1 MRRAVAILLGVC
13 GLALVSGC
21 GLGSGAPGGSMPPSR
36 PAAGSRPAESSRSA
50 AAMPKAAPA
59 RIGVSAGPAGPAGS
73 GTDSRPPFT
82 LETSASPPS
91 ARLADA
97 AAPPIPPPARPF
109 EPETPPGP
117 PPSLPAPEPPRSRV
131 AEIQSGTLT
140 AGSFDDNERLEDY
153 RRFLS
158 DVMQQ
163 DPREKLPRLDLGRRA
178 VIEVQNEQGEP
189 IADARV
195 TVRPLEQGGPRRES
209 RSGDRGALLDVLTAS
224 DGRAMFLSGMDGGA
238 AHEKFTLTVYPPDGS
253 SPVSLTMDTSQES
266 WKVRLSSAKA
276 RPVAGLDL
284 ALVID
289 TTGSMGD
296 ELEYLKVELDSIA
309 RSVRQMFPEVE
320 QRYALVVYRD
330 QGDQY
335 VTRTFDFTGSLD
347 EFRGTLSRQHA
358 SGGGDYPEAVHLAL
372 AEAGKLRWRKEGTA
386 RVLFLVGDAPP
397 HEEYGHQTLAAVA
410 GLRRQSVRVFP
421 VAGSGTAQQA
431 EFIFRAAAMLTQGQ
445 YLFLTDHSGV
455 GNPHTP
461 PQVPD
466 YQVERLDRLML
477 RMIASELAGRRL
489 AATEVLAIEGGQSPY
504 LRPGP
509 IVPGQEARF
518 TAPPHAPERAQSAS
532 WLSRAAFPTSW
543 LTHWSVL
550 LGILVGKL
558 VLDVAS
564 ERRAAGVRRDFPA

>member
-1 MRRAVAILLGVC
+1 MRRAAAILLGVC

-21 GLGSGAPGGSMPPSR
+21 GLQSGAPRGSTPRSRPSAASPSAEASR
-36 PAAGSRPAESSRSA
+36 PAAT
-50 AAMPKAAPA
+50 PKAASARPA
-59 RIGVSAGPAGPAGS
+59 VSAGSTAS
-73 GTDSRPPFT
+73 GMAPRLPFT
-82 LETSASPPS
+82 LETPATPPS
-91 ARLADA
+91 SRPADA
-97 AAPPIPPPARPF
+97 ETPPSPQPARPS
-109 EPETPPGP
+109 EPETPPSP
-117 PPSLPAPEPPRSRV
+117 QPSWLALEPPRSRV
-131 AEIQSGTLT
+131 PEIQSGTLT

-158 DVMQQ
+158 DVLQQ
-163 DPREKLPRLDLGRRA
+163 DPREKLPRLDVGRRA

-195 TVRPLEQGGPRRES
+195 TVRPLEQEKPQPED
-209 RSGDRGALLDVLTAS
+209 RSSDRGVLLDVLTAS
-224 DGRAMFLSGMDGGA
+224 DGRAMFLPGTDGTA
-238 AHEKFTLTVYPPDGS
+238 AHRKFTLTVYPPDGS
-253 SPVSLTMDTSQES
+253 SPVWQAMDTSQPS
-266 WKVRLSSAKA
+266 WKVRLFSAKA

-296 ELEYLKVELDSIA
+296 ELEYLKVEIDSIA
-309 RSVRQMFPEVE
+309 RSVRRMFPEVK

-330 QGDQY
+330 EGDQY
-335 VTRTFDFTGSLD
+335 VTRTFDFTGSLE

-386 RVLFLVGDAPP
+386 RVVFLVGDAPP
-397 HEEYGHQTLAAVA
+397 HEEYGHEALAAV
-410 GLRRQSVRVFP
+410 GRLRRQSVRVFP

-431 EFIFRAAAMLTQGQ
+431 EFIFRAAAFLTQGQ

-455 GNPHTP
+455 GRPHTP

-504 LRPGP
+504 LWPRPMLP
-509 IVPGQEARF
+509 EQQARF
-518 TAPPHAPERAQSAS
+518 PAPPHAAEGAPSAS

-564 ERRAAGVRRDFPA
+564 ERRAARVRRDFPA

>member
-1 MRRAVAILLGVC
+1 MRRAAAILLLAF

-21 GLGSGAPGGSMPPSR
+21 GRKSGAPPAPTPRSRPSAAPRSAEASKSAEWSR
-36 PAAGSRPAESSRSA
+36 PAAV
-50 AAMPKAAPA
+50 PKAAA
-59 RIGVSAGPAGPAGS
+59 STAG
-73 GTDSRPPFT
+73 GTDFRPPFT
-82 LETSASPPS
+82 PESPASAPSTRPSDLETV
-91 ARLADA
+91 RD
-97 AAPPIPPPARPF
+97 
-109 EPETPPGP
+109 P
-117 PPSLPAPEPPRSRV
+117 PPSGPAREPPRSTV
-131 AEIQSGTLT
+131 PAIQSGTLT

-163 DPREKLPRLDLGRRA
+163 DPGEKLPRLAVGRRA

-195 TVRPLEQGGPRRES
+195 TVRPLEQERPRPED
-209 RSGDRGALLDVLTAS
+209 RSGDRGPLLDVLTAS
-224 DGRAMFLSGMDGGA
+224 DGRAMFLPGMDGGE
-238 AHEKFTLTVYPPDGS
+238 AHQKFTLTVYPPDGS
-253 SPVSLTMDTSQES
+253 RPVSQAMDTSQPS

-289 TTGSMGD
+289 TTGSMAD
-296 ELEYLKVELDSIA
+296 ELEYLKVEIDSIA
-309 RSVRQMFPEVE
+309 RSVHQIFPEVE

-330 QGDQY
+330 EGDEY
-335 VTRTFDFTGSLD
+335 VTRSYDFTGSLE
-347 EFRGTLSRQHA
+347 EFRSALARQRA

-372 AEAGKLRWRKEGTA
+372 AEAGKLHWRPAGTA

-397 HEEYGHQTLAAVA
+397 HEEYGRETLAAV
-410 GLRRQSVRVFP
+410 GRLRRQSVRMFP

-431 EFIFRAAAMLTQGQ
+431 EYIFRAAAMLTQGQ
-445 YLFLTDHSGV
+445 YLFLTDHSGI
-455 GNPHTP
+455 GHPHIP

-466 YQVERLDRLML
+466 YQVERLERLML

-504 LRPGP
+504 VRPRTVLP
-509 IVPGQEARF
+509 EQQARF
-518 TAPPHAPERAQSAS
+518 AAPPFAADGAQPAS
-532 WLSRAAFPTSW
+532 WLLRAGILTSW

-558 VLDVAS
+558 LLDVAS
-564 ERRAAGVRRDFPA
+564 ERRAARERQDAPA

>member
-1 MRRAVAILLGVC
+1 MRRELGILLGVC
-13 GLALVSGC
+13 GLALFSGC
-21 GLGSGAPGGSMPPSR
+21 GLQSGDPRASMPP
-36 PAAGSRPAESSRSA
+36 SRSA
-50 AAMPKAAPA
+50 AAMSKAAPA
-59 RIGVSAGPAGPAGS
+59 RLAVSAGPAVG
-73 GTDSRPPFT
+73 GTDSRAPFT
-82 LETSASPPS
+82 METPANPPS
-91 ARLADA
+91 GRLADA
-97 AAPPIPPPARPF
+97 ETPPSLPPARPS
-109 EPETPPGP
+109 ERETPPSRPLSG
-117 PPSLPAPEPPRSRV
+117 PAPEPPRSRV
-131 AEIQSGTLT
+131 PEIQSGTLT
-140 AGSFDDNERLEDY
+140 AGSFDDNQRLDDY

-163 DPREKLPRLDLGRRA
+163 DPGEKLPRLDLGRRA

-195 TVRPLEQGGPRRES
+195 TVRPLEQEGPRREG

-224 DGRAMFLSGMDGGA
+224 DGRAMFLSGMDGAA
-238 AHEKFTLTVYPPDGS
+238 AHQKFTLTVYPPDGS
-253 SPVSLTMDTSQES
+253 GPVSQVMDTSQPS

-276 RPVAGLDL
+276 QPVAGLDL

-289 TTGSMGD
+289 TTGSMAD
-296 ELEYLKVELDSIA
+296 ELEYLKVEIDSIA

-335 VTRTFDFTGSLD
+335 VTRTFDFTGSL
-347 EFRGTLSRQHA
+347 EGFRGTLSRQHA

-397 HEEYGHQTLAAVA
+397 HEEFGHQTLAAVG

-431 EFIFRAAAMLTQGQ
+431 EFVFRAAAFLTQGQ

-455 GNPHTP
+455 GHPHAS

-504 LRPGP
+504 LRPRP
-509 IVPGQEARF
+509 IPPGQQARF
-518 TAPPHAPERAQSAS
+518 TPPAQAPERTESAS
-532 WLSRAAFPTSW
+532 WLSLGWFRTSW

-558 VLDVAS
+558 VLDVAA
-564 ERRAAGVRRDFPA
+564 ERREARSS